1 MARIKRILQSQNRL
15 PVSGTFLTLLMFGCS
30 VCVASKVL
38 AEPVKEKKSQAA
50 FSNKQASKKLNF
62 VIILI
67 DDLGWADVGFNG
79 STFYHTPNL
88 DKLARQSIQFN
99 NAYAAAPVCSPTRAA
114 LLTGKYPARLHLTD
128 WLPGRADN
136 PSQLLLRANL
146 KAELPLDEKTLPE
159 ALKGAGYVSAH
170 IGKWHLGEGQYSP
183 TQQGFDVNV
192 GGDHAGVPANY
203 FYPYV
208 NPTSKAIIPGLENGQ
223 NNEYLT
229 DRLTLE
235 AEKFID
241 QNKQRPFFLYLPHFA
256 VHIPMKA
263 KEALIKKYQA
273 LAKSDAVQNNAI
285 YAAMI
290 ESVDESVGRIM
301 QKLEDLNLN
310 SNTVIM
316 FTSDNGGLSVKEG
329 ANTPATSNYPLREGK
344 GHLYEGGIRVPLFIH
359 MPGKKS
365 YTTSTPVI
373 SNDLFATVLELA
385 GVKGGTNTNDA
396 KSLVPLLDQKPF
408 PGRNLY
414 WHYPHYS
421 NQGGKPG
428 WAIRN
433 GDFKLIQFFEDNHTE
448 LYNIK
453 TDPGEQTNLAANMAD
468 KAASLLGQL
477 QLWGRKVGAQLMKPN
492 PDYKK
497 ENK

>member
-1 MARIKRILQSQNRL
+1 
-15 PVSGTFLTLLMFGCS
+15 
-30 VCVASKVL
+30 
-38 AEPVKEKKSQAA
+38 
-50 FSNKQASKKLNF
+50 
-62 VIILI
+62 
-67 DDLGWADVGFNG
+67 
-79 STFYHTPNL
+79 
-88 DKLARQSIQFN
+88 
-99 NAYAAAPVCSPTRAA
+99 
-114 LLTGKYPARLHLTD
+114 
-128 WLPGRADN
+128 
-136 PSQLLLRANL
+136 
-146 KAELPLDEKTLPE
+146 
-159 ALKGAGYVSAH
+159 
-170 IGKWHLGEGQYSP
+170 
-183 TQQGFDVNV
+183 
-192 GGDHAGVPANY
+192 
-203 FYPYV
+203 
-208 NPTSKAIIPGLENGQ
+208 
-223 NNEYLT
+223 
-229 DRLTLE
+229 
-235 AEKFID
+235 
-241 QNKQRPFFLYLPHFA
+241 
-256 VHIPMKA
+256 
-263 KEALIKKYQA
+263 
-273 LAKSDAVQNNAI
+273 
-285 YAAMI
+285 
-290 ESVDESVGRIM
+290 
-301 QKLEDLNLN
+301 
-310 SNTVIM
+310 
-316 FTSDNGGLSVKEG
+316 
-329 ANTPATSNYPLREGK
+329 
-344 GHLYEGGIRVPLFIH
+344 

-433 GDFKLIQFFEDNHTE
+433 GDFKLIEFFEDNHTE